1 MSRESEIKFPAQ
13 RGFYRI
19 PQVVVV
25 NYGVGNLRSIRKGL
39 EKSGA
44 HVNISHNPT
53 ELHNADAIVLPGV
66 GAFAPAVKNMAQI
79 TDVVAEAMKEGKP
92 ILGVC
97 LGLQLLFT
105 RSSEGGSVKGLDF
118 ISGEVVKLPDSVKT
132 PQMGWNTIEFAKSH
146 PLLDGVKEYSYVY
159 FVHSYYPQPTD
170 SDVVVTTT
178 EYGVRFA
185 SMIAKKNLFAT
196 QFHPEKSSKTG
207 LIMLNNF
214 VKMVRR

>member
-1 MSRESEIKFPAQ
+1 MA
-13 RGFYRI
+13 
-19 PQVVVV
+19 VV

-44 HVNISHNPT
+44 QVQITHNPKD
-53 ELHNADAIVLPGV
+53 LRSSDAIVLPGV
-66 GAFAPAVKNMAQI
+66 GAFAPAVKNMAPI
-79 TDVVAEAMKEGKP
+79 TDVVAEAMKNGKP

-105 RSSEGGSVKGLDF
+105 QSNEGELVRGLDF
-118 ISGEVVKLPDSVKT
+118 ISGEVVKLPESLKI
-132 PQMGWNTIEFAKSH
+132 PQMGWNTIDFANSH
-146 PLLDGVKEYSYVY
+146 PLLEGVKDHSYVY

-170 SDVVVTTT
+170 PKVIVATT

-185 SMIAKKNLFAT
+185 SMVAKKNVFAT

-207 LIMLNNF
+207 LTILKNF
-214 VKMVRR
+214 VRITKR

>member
-1 MSRESEIKFPAQ
+1 MKFQAQ
-13 RGFYRI
+13 RGFCRI
-19 PQVVVV
+19 PQVAVV

-44 HVNISHNPT
+44 DVKITHNPDD
-53 ELHNADAIVLPGV
+53 LLSSDAIVLPGV
-66 GAFAPAVKNMAQI
+66 GAFAPAVKNMAPI
-79 TDVVAEAMKEGKP
+79 ADVVAEAIKDGKP

-118 ISGEVVKLPDSVKT
+118 ISGDIVKLPDTVKT
-132 PQMGWNTIEFAKSH
+132 PQMGWNTLKIVQAHS
-146 PLLDGVKEYSYVY
+146 LLEGVKDGSYVY

-170 SDVVVTTT
+170 SSVIVATT

-185 SMIAKKNLFAT
+185 SMLAKKNLFAT

-207 LIMLNNF
+207 LTMLKNF
-214 VKMVRR
+214 VKIVKR

>member
-1 MSRESEIKFPAQ
+1 VA
-13 RGFYRI
+13 
-19 PQVVVV
+19 VV

-44 HVNISHNPT
+44 QVKVTHEPAD
-53 ELHNADAIVLPGV
+53 LRGADAIVLPGV
-66 GAFAPAVKNMAQI
+66 GAFAPAVKNMEPIA
-79 TDVVAEAMKEGKP
+79 DVVAEAMTDGKP

-105 RSSEGGSVKGLDF
+105 RSSEGGSVRGLDF

-132 PQMGWNTIEFAKSH
+132 PQMGWNTINFARSH
-146 PLLDGVKEYSYVY
+146 PLLDGVKDGSYVY
-159 FVHSYYPQPTD
+159 FVHSYYPQPVD
-170 SDVVVTTT
+170 PDVVVATT

-185 SMIAKKNLFAT
+185 SMVAKGNLFAT

-207 LIMLNNF
+207 LTMLKNF
-214 VKMVRR
+214 VRIVKR